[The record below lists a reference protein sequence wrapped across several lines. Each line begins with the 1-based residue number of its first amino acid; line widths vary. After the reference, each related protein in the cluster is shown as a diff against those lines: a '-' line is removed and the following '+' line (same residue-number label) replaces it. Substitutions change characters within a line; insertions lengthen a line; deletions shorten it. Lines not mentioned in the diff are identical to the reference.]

1 MRYVD
6 RMLSENEYVV
16 AFTRPTWWSGF
27 WIYVLVALTII
38 PTFGFSLLF
47 LIPTILNVMTTE
59 FAVTN
64 KRVIVKRGFIR
75 RDADELRLG
84 KVETIKVDQSITGR
98 ILRFSTISVI
108 GTGGTRL
115 LATGCAKGNE
125 FRQKIYE
132 RLAD

>member
-6 RMLSENEYVV
+6 RMLGKDEHVI

-27 WIYVLVALTII
+27 WMYVLVVLLFV
-38 PTFGFSLLF
+38 PTFGVSLLF
-47 LIPTILNVMTTE
+47 LIPTVLNVLTTE

-75 RDADELRLG
+75 RDADELRIG
-84 KVETIKVDQSITGR
+84 KVETVKVDQSITGR
-98 ILRFSTISVI
+98 ILGFSTISVI

-115 LATGCAKGNE
+115 LATGCAGGNT
-125 FRQKIYE
+125 FRQKIYDQ
-132 RLAD
+132 LDD

>member
-6 RMLSENEYVV
+6 RMLGENEHVI

-27 WIYVLVALTII
+27 WIYVLVILTII

-47 LIPTILNVMTTE
+47 LIPTILNVLTTE

-98 ILRFSTISVI
+98 ILKFSTIGVI

-125 FRQKIYE
+125 FRQKIYDH
-132 RLAD
+132 LGD

>member
-6 RMLSENEYVV
+6 RMLGEGEHVI

-27 WIYVLVALTII
+27 WLYVLVVLLFV
-38 PTFGFSLLF
+38 PTFGVSLLF
-47 LIPTILNVMTTE
+47 LIPTVLNVLTTE

-75 RDADELRLG
+75 RDADELRLS
-84 KVETIKVDQSITGR
+84 KVEAVKVDQSITGR
-98 ILRFSTISVI
+98 VLRYSTISVI

-115 LATGCAKGNE
+115 LATGCVQGNE
-125 FRQKIYE
+125 FRQKIYNE
-132 RLAD
+132 LKD

>member
-6 RMLSENEYVV
+6 RMLGENEHVV

-98 ILRFSTISVI
+98 IFRFSTISVI

-132 RLAD
+132 LLAD

>member
-6 RMLSENEYVV
+6 RMLGENEHVI

-27 WIYVLVALTII
+27 WIYVLVVLTII

-47 LIPTILNVMTTE
+47 LIPTILNVLTTE

>member
-6 RMLSENEYVV
+6 RMLGENEHVV

-64 KRVIVKRGFIR
+64 KRVIIKRGFIR

>member
-6 RMLSENEYVV
+6 RILGDNEHVI

-27 WIYVLVALTII
+27 WMYVLVVVFFV
-38 PTFGFSLLF
+38 PTFGVSLLF
-47 LIPTILNVMTTE
+47 LIPTILNVLTTE

-75 RDADELRLG
+75 RDTDELRLG
-84 KVETIKVDQSITGR
+84 KVETVKVDQSITGR
-98 ILRFSTISVI
+98 ILRFSTIDVI

-115 LATGCAKGNE
+115 VAVGCADGNS
-125 FRQKIYE
+125 FRQKIYDQ
-132 RLAD
+132 LDN